1 MKKLILIDGHAL
13 VHRAFHALPQT
24 LASPTG
30 VLTNAVYGFTAV
42 LIKAIKDIKPDY
54 IVATFDLA
62 GPTFRHEEFADYKA
76 HREKAP
82 EGLHEQV
89 PAIKEV
95 LTAFGIPI
103 FEKAGF
109 EADDVIGSV
118 CEKTRKI
125 DGLQTII
132 ATGDLDT
139 LQLVEDEKVV
149 VLTLRKGV
157 TDTVLYNEDEVRKRY
172 GIEPEQLVDFKG
184 LKGDPSDNI
193 PGVPGIGEK
202 TASTLIQTFG
212 NLDNLYEKIS
222 NYQFPISKKDKEKI
236 KPPLSEKLIQKLIE
250 NKDIAFFSKK
260 LSTIIKNVDIDFK
273 LEDADWRKK
282 MKKEEI
288 ARIFQSMGFYSLLKR
303 VSEIDG
309 STLLTMGGSN
319 GLLQQSSGQVTTG
332 GMVQEQTSFLPPV
345 TVGPKVKELKTNKDI
360 ADLLAK
366 LTKQKDFALDIVE
379 DHITFAFDTKEC
391 FSVLFEYF
399 LKNKELSSNLKNIL
413 ENPKI
418 NKTGHDFKMISKYLL
433 NKGIHIEGIS
443 FDSKLSMYLLNSDL
457 RDYSLDKIYFTELK
471 QSMDPNPK
479 KRPGF
484 ILELK
489 DKLVAKLR
497 YSDTL
502 WVFEKIELP
511 LSIVLAEMELSGIK
525 IDLKAITKLGKTTVK
540 ELDNLEKKIHDL
552 AGKEF
557 NINSPKQMSVILF
570 EHLKITGKLKKTGKG
585 AISTAAP
592 ELEKLLGAHPII
604 DLILKYRE
612 LQKLKTTYI
621 EPFPALVS
629 GNGHICTT
637 FNQTGTTTGRL
648 SSEEPN
654 LQNIPARTDIGQ
666 EFRKVFVA
674 SSGYKLVS
682 FDYSQLELR
691 IVAHISKDKKM
702 SEVFKRGEDIH
713 ARTAAEIFGVQA
725 DKVTTG
731 MRREAKVLNFG
742 ILYGMG
748 VMGFQRASGV
758 DRAKAKEFIDKY
770 MKEFSGVARYMQEM
784 KDKVRKDGYVKTI
797 FGRRRQLPEV
807 FSGMPQ
813 LISQAERMAINMPI
827 QGTAAD
833 LIKLSMIKI
842 HDLIHKEKA
851 EKNIKLLLQVHD
863 ELLFEIKDEL
873 IKEWSGKIK
882 NIMENIHKFDVPL
895 IVDAKY
901 GMNWAEM
908 SSIGVSASGG
918 EGI

>member
-89 PAIKEV
+89 PRVKEV

-109 EADDVIGSV
+109 EADDVIGSI

-139 LQLVEDEKVV
+139 LQLVEDDKVV

-172 GIEPEQLVDFKG
+172 GLEPEQLTDFRG

-202 TASTLIQTFG
+202 TASALIQTFG
-212 NLDNLYEKIS
+212 SLDNLYEKIEKFLPP
-222 NYQFPISKKDKEKI
+222 QRDPAMAVAISKKDKEKI

-250 NKDIAFFSKK
+250 NKDTAFFSKK
-260 LSTIIKNVDIDFK
+260 LSTIIKDVDIDFK
-273 LEDADWRKK
+273 LEEAEWRKK
-282 MKKEEI
+282 IKREEI
-288 ARIFQSMGFYSLLKR
+288 SRVFQGMGFYSLLKR
-303 VSEIDG
+303 VSEIDPERDREG
-309 STLLTMGGSN
+309 SQRAPVSYGVDGSI
-319 GLLQQSSGQVTTG
+319 QV
-332 GMVQEQTSFLPPV
+332 QTSFLPPA
-345 TVGPKVKELKTNKDI
+345 TTGPRVKELKTDKDV

-379 DHITFAFDTKEC
+379 DHIVFAFDPKEC
-391 FSVLFEYF
+391 FLVSFEYF
-399 LKNKELSSNLKNIL
+399 LKNKELGSSLKAIL
-413 ENPKI
+413 ENSKV
-418 NKTGHDFKMISKYLL
+418 NKTGHDLKLISKYFLG
-433 NKGIHIEGIS
+433 KGIHLEGII
-443 FDSKLSMYLLNSDL
+443 FDSKIAMYLLNSDL
-457 RDYSLDKIYFTELK
+457 KDYSLDKIYFIEFK
-471 QSMDPNPK
+471 QNMDLDPK

-489 DKLVAKLR
+489 DKLIARLKYV
-497 YSDTL
+497 DTL

-511 LSIVLAEMELSGIK
+511 LSIILAEMELSGIK
-525 IDLKAITKLGKTTVK
+525 IDLNAITKLEKTTVK
-540 ELDNLEKKIHDL
+540 ELGKLENKIHEL

-557 NINSPKQMSVILF
+557 NINSPQQMSAILF

-592 ELEKLLGAHPII
+592 ELEKLSGAHPII

-629 GNGHICTT
+629 GNGRICTT

-654 LQNIPARTDIGQ
+654 LQNIPIRTDIGQ

-674 SSGYKLVS
+674 SPGYKLVS
-682 FDYSQLELR
+682 FDYSQLDLR
-691 IVAHISKDKKM
+691 VAAHISKDKKM
-702 SEVFKRGEDIH
+702 SEAFKRGEDIH
-713 ARTAAEIFGVQA
+713 TRTAVEVFGVQA

-731 MRREAKVLNFG
+731 MRRQAKVLNFG

-748 VMGFQRASGV
+748 IMGFQRASGV
-758 DRAKAKEFIDKY
+758 DRAKAREFIDRY
-770 MKEFSGVARYMQEM
+770 MREFSGIAKYMQEM
-784 KDKVRKDGYVKTI
+784 KDKVRKDGYVTTI
-797 FGRRRQLPEV
+797 FGRRRQLPEA

-813 LISQAERMAINMPI
+813 LVSQAERMAINMPV
-827 QGTAAD
+827 QGTSAD
-833 LIKLSMIKI
+833 LIKLAMIKI

-863 ELLFEIKDEL
+863 ELLFEVKDEL
-873 IKEWSGKIK
+873 IKEWAGKIRD
-882 NIMENIHKFDVPL
+882 IMENIHKLDVPL

-901 GMNWAEM
+901 GNNWAQLKPK
-908 SSIGVSASGG
+908 
-918 EGI
+918 

>member
-30 VLTNAVYGFTAV
+30 ILTNAVYGFTSV

-89 PAIKEV
+89 PRVKEV

-125 DGLQTII
+125 KDLQTII
-132 ATGDLDT
+132 ATGDMDT
-139 LQLVEDEKVV
+139 LQLVQDDKVV

-157 TDTVLYNEDEVRKRY
+157 NDTIVYNEEEVIKRY
-172 GIEPEQLVDFKG
+172 GIKPEQVVDYKG

-193 PGVPGIGEK
+193 PGVPGVGEK
-202 TASTLIQTFG
+202 TSSELIKKFG
-212 NLDNLYEKIS
+212 NLENLYQFLENQNSKIKIQ
-222 NYQFPISKKDKEKI
+222 NKKDKIIKFEK
-236 KPPLSEKLIQKLIE
+236 PLTEKLAQKLIE
-250 NKDIAFFSKK
+250 NKDMAFFSKK
-260 LSTIIKNVDIDFK
+260 LSTIIKDVDIDFK
-273 LEDADWRKK
+273 LEDAEWRKK
-282 MKKEEI
+282 MKKEEVV
-288 ARIFQSMGFYSLLKR
+288 RVFQEMGFFSLLKR
-303 VSEIDG
+303 VFEIDG
-309 STLLTMGGSN
+309 SAPLATD
-319 GLLQQSSGQVTTG
+319 
-332 GMVQEQTSFLPPV
+332 MVAGTQTSFLPPAA
-345 TVGPKVKELKTNKDI
+345 TGPKVKELKTEKDI
-360 ADLLAK
+360 TGLLAK
-366 LTKQKDFALDIVE
+366 LTNQNDFALDVSQDSISFSL
-379 DHITFAFDTKEC
+379 DSKEC
-391 FSVLFEYF
+391 FSVSFEYF
-399 LKNKELSSNLKNIL
+399 LKNKELNSGLKAVL
-413 ENPKI
+413 ENSKI
-418 NKTGHDFKMISKYLL
+418 NKTGHDFKVISKYFLG
-433 NKGIHIEGIS
+433 KGIHIEGIIL
-443 FDSKLSMYLLNSDL
+443 DSKIAAYLINSDL
-457 RDYSLDKIYFTELK
+457 RDYSLDKIYFVETK
-471 QSMDPNPK
+471 QNMDSDPK
-479 KRPGF
+479 KRSGF
-484 ILELK
+484 VLELK
-489 DKLVAKLR
+489 DKLIAKLK

-511 LSIVLAEMELSGIK
+511 LSIVLAEMELSGVK
-525 IDLKAITKLGKTTVK
+525 IDLDAITKLGKTTVK
-540 ELDNLEKKIHDL
+540 ELGKLEKKIHEL
-552 AGKEF
+552 AGKKF
-557 NINSPKQMSVILF
+557 NINSPQQMSAILF

-592 ELEKLLGAHPII
+592 ELEKLSGAHPII

-629 GNGHICTT
+629 GNGRLCTT

-654 LQNIPARTDIGQ
+654 LQNIPIRTEIGQ
-666 EFRKVFVA
+666 EFRKVFIA
-674 SSGYKLVS
+674 SPGYKLVS

-691 IVAHISKDKKM
+691 IAAHISKDKKM
-702 SEVFKRGEDIH
+702 TEAFKKGEDIH
-713 ARTAAEIFGVQA
+713 TRTAAEIFGVQA
-725 DKVTTG
+725 GKITTG
-731 MRREAKVLNFG
+731 MRRQAKVLNFG

-748 VMGFQRASGV
+748 AMGFQRASGV
-758 DRAKAKEFIDKY
+758 DRAKAREFIDRY
-770 MKEFSGVARYMQEM
+770 MREFSGVARYMQEM
-784 KDKVRKDGYVKTI
+784 KDKVRRDGFVTTI
-797 FGRRRQLPEV
+797 FGRRRSLPEA

-813 LISQAERMAINMPI
+813 LVSQAERMAINMPV

-863 ELLFEIKDEL
+863 ELLFEMKDEL
-873 IKEWSGKIK
+873 VKEWSGKIK
-882 NIMENIHKFDVPL
+882 EIMENVHKLEVPL

-901 GMNWAEM
+901 GINWAEM
-908 SSIGVSASGG
+908 SAIGGSAFGG
-918 EGI
+918 E

>member
-82 EGLHEQV
+82 DGLHEQV
-89 PAIKEV
+89 PLVKEV

-118 CEKTRKI
+118 CEKTRKVK
-125 DGLQTII
+125 DLQTII
-132 ATGDLDT
+132 VTGDMDT
-139 LQLVEDEKVV
+139 LQLVEGEKVV

-157 TDTVLYNEDEVRKRY
+157 TDTVVYNEDEVKKRY
-172 GIEPEQLVDFKG
+172 GIKPEQMVDFKG

-193 PGVPGIGEK
+193 PGVPGVGEK
-202 TASTLIQTFG
+202 TASVLIQKFG
-212 NLDNLYEKIS
+212 NLENLYKEIEK
-222 NYQFPISKKDKEKI
+222 PGKKKSKDV
-236 KPPLSEKLIQKLIE
+236 SEKLIQKLIE
-250 NKDIAFFSKK
+250 NKDLAIFSRK
-260 LSTIIKNVDIDFK
+260 LSTIIRNVDIDFK
-273 LEDADWRKK
+273 LEDAEWRKK

-288 ARIFQSMGFYSLLKR
+288 ARVFQSMGFYSLLKR
-303 VSEIDG
+303 MSEIDPVRERPAEG
-309 STLLTMGGSN
+309 TASAASGRLFSN
-319 GLLQQSSGQVTTG
+319 GVDGSIQK
-332 GMVQEQTSFLPPV
+332 QTSFLPPPAA
-345 TVGPKVKELKTNKDI
+345 GPKVKELKTDKDI
-360 ADLLAK
+360 TDLLAK
-366 LTKQKDFALDIVE
+366 LTKQKDFALDVAENIVS
-379 DHITFAFDTKEC
+379 FALDSKEC

-399 LKNKELSSNLKNIL
+399 SKNKELGLSLKAIL

-418 NKTGHDFKMISKYLL
+418 NKTGHDFKVISKYFLG
-433 NKGIHIEGIS
+433 KGIHLEGIS
-443 FDSKLSMYLLNSDL
+443 FDSKIAMYLLNSDL
-457 RDYSLDKIYFTELK
+457 RDYSLDKIYFVETK
-471 QSMDPNPK
+471 QNMDSDPK

-484 ILELK
+484 ILELR

-497 YSDTL
+497 YADTL

-511 LSIVLAEMELSGIK
+511 LAIVLAEMEFSGIK
-525 IDLKAITKLGKTTVK
+525 IDLNAIAKLSKATIK
-540 ELDNLEKKIHDL
+540 ELYKLEKKIHEL

-557 NINSPKQMSVILF
+557 NINSPQQMSAILF
-570 EHLKITGKLKKTGKG
+570 EYLKITGKLKKTGKG

-592 ELEKLLGAHPII
+592 ELEKLSGAHPII
-604 DLILKYRE
+604 DFILKYRE

-621 EPFPALVS
+621 DPFPTLVS
-629 GNGHICTT
+629 GGGRIRTT
-637 FNQTGTTTGRL
+637 YNQTGTTTGRL

-654 LQNIPARTDIGQ
+654 LQNIPIRTDIGQ
-666 EFRKVFVA
+666 EFRKVFIA
-674 SSGYKLVS
+674 SPGYKLVS

-691 IVAHISKDKKM
+691 IAAHISKDKKM
-702 SEVFKRGEDIH
+702 SEAFKRGEDIH
-713 ARTAAEIFGVQA
+713 TRTAAEIFGVDA
-725 DKVTTG
+725 DKVTAG
-731 MRREAKVLNFG
+731 MRRQAKVLNFG

-758 DRAKAKEFIDKY
+758 DRATAKGFIDRY
-770 MKEFSGVARYMQEM
+770 MNEFSGIARYMQEM
-784 KDKVRKDGYVKTI
+784 KDKVRRDGYVTTI
-797 FGRRRQLPEV
+797 FGRRRQLPEA

-827 QGTAAD
+827 QGTEAD
-833 LIKLSMIKI
+833 FLKLSMIKI

-851 EKNIKLLLQVHD
+851 EEDVKLLLNVHD
-863 ELLFEIKDEL
+863 ELLFEIKEGSLKD
-873 IKEWSGKIK
+873 WAVKIK
-882 NIMENIHKFDVPL
+882 NIMENIHKLDVPL

-901 GMNWAEM
+901 GMNWAKM
-908 SSIGVSASGG
+908 
-918 EGI
+918 EGIS

>member
-1 MKKLILIDGHAL
+1 MTKKLILIDGHAL

-30 VLTNAVYGFTAV
+30 ILTNAVYGFTAV

-89 PAIKEV
+89 PRVKEV

-109 EADDVIGSV
+109 EADDVIGSIA
-118 CEKTRKI
+118 EKTRKI
-125 DGLQTII
+125 KDLQTII

-139 LQLVEDEKVV
+139 LQLVQDDKVV

-172 GIEPEQLVDFKG
+172 GLEPEQVVDYKG

-193 PGVPGIGEK
+193 PGVPGVGEK
-202 TASTLIQTFG
+202 TASALIQTFG
-212 NLDNLYEKIS
+212 DLESLYKKIS
-222 NYQFPISKKDKEKI
+222 NFQFPISKKDKAKI
-236 KPPLSEKLIQKLIE
+236 KPPLSERLIQKLIE
-250 NKDIAFFSKK
+250 NKDMAFFSKK
-260 LSTIIKNVDIDFK
+260 LSTIIKDVDIDFK
-273 LEDADWRKK
+273 LQDAEWRKK
-282 MKKEEI
+282 MKKEEV
-288 ARIFQSMGFYSLLKR
+288 ARIFQEMGFFSLLKR

-309 STLLTMGGSN
+309 STPLATDTMAG
-319 GLLQQSSGQVTTG
+319 V
-332 GMVQEQTSFLPPV
+332 QTSFLPPIIA
-345 TVGPKVKELKTNKDI
+345 GPKAKELKTDKDI

-366 LTKQKDFALDIVE
+366 IEKQKDFALDVAE
-379 DHITFAFDTKEC
+379 NSVSFALESKEC
-391 FSVLFEYF
+391 FSVSFEYF
-399 LKNKELSSNLKNIL
+399 LKNTALRLGLKAVL

-418 NKTGHDFKMISKYLL
+418 NKIGHDFKVISKYLL
-433 NKGIHIEGIS
+433 GRGIHIEGIS
-443 FDSKLSMYLLNSDL
+443 FDSKIAMYLLNSDL
-457 RDYSLDKIYFTELK
+457 RDYSLDRIYFVETK
-471 QSMDPNPK
+471 QNMDSDPK
-479 KRPGF
+479 KRPGLV
-484 ILELK
+484 LELK
-489 DKLVAKLR
+489 NKLIAKLR
-497 YSDTL
+497 HNDTL

-511 LSIVLAEMELSGIK
+511 LSIVLAEMELGGIK
-525 IDLKAITKLGKTTVK
+525 IDLNAITKLGKTTVK
-540 ELDNLEKKIHDL
+540 ELDKLEKKIHKL

-557 NINSPKQMSVILF
+557 NIKSPQQMSAILF

-592 ELEKLLGAHPII
+592 ELEKLSGEHPII

-629 GNGHICTT
+629 GNGRLCTT

-654 LQNIPARTDIGQ
+654 LQNIPIRTEIGQ
-666 EFRKVFVA
+666 EFRKVFIA
-674 SSGYKLVS
+674 SPGYELVS

-691 IVAHISKDKKM
+691 IAAHISKDKKM
-702 SEVFKRGEDIH
+702 SEAFKGGEDIH
-713 ARTAAEIFGVQA
+713 TRTAAEIFGVQA
-725 DKVTTG
+725 GEVTAN

-758 DRAKAKEFIDKY
+758 DRAKAKEFIDRY
-770 MKEFSGVARYMQEM
+770 MREFSGVAKYMQEM
-784 KDKVRKDGYVKTI
+784 KDKVRRDGYVTTI
-797 FGRRRQLPEV
+797 FGRRRSLPEV

-833 LIKLSMIKI
+833 LIKLSMIQI
-842 HDLIHKEKA
+842 HDLIHAEKA
-851 EKNIKLLLQVHD
+851 EKNTKLLLQVHD
-863 ELLFEIKDEL
+863 ELLFEVKDEL
-873 IKEWSGKIK
+873 IKEWAGKIRD
-882 NIMENIHKFDVPL
+882 IMENIHKLDVPL

-908 SSIGVSASGG
+908 K
-918 EGI
+918 GI

>member
-82 EGLHEQV
+82 DGLHEQV
-89 PAIKEV
+89 PLVKQV

-125 DGLQTII
+125 KDLQTII
-132 ATGDLDT
+132 ATGDMDT
-139 LQLVEDEKVV
+139 LQLVQDDKVV
-149 VLTLRKGV
+149 VLTLKKGV
-157 TDTVLYNEDEVRKRY
+157 TDTVIYNEDEVVKRY
-172 GIEPEQLVDFKG
+172 GIKPEQMVDYKG

-202 TASTLIQTFG
+202 TASILIQKFKTIE
-212 NLDNLYEKIS
+212 LLYGA
-222 NYQFPISKKDKEKI
+222 ISKKDKSKI
-236 KPPLSEKLIQKLIE
+236 KPPLSEKLVQKLIE
-250 NKDIAFFSKK
+250 NKDTAFFSKK

-273 LEDADWRKK
+273 LEDAEWRKT
-282 MKKEEI
+282 MKKDEVY
-288 ARIFQSMGFYSLLKR
+288 RIFQSFGFYSLLKR
-303 VSEIDG
+303 ISEIDG
-309 STLLTMGGSN
+309 STPL
-319 GLLQQSSGQVTTG
+319 VTDEMAGT
-332 GMVQEQTSFLPPV
+332 QTSFLPPA
-345 TVGPKVKELKTNKDI
+345 TMGPRVKELKTDKDTI
-360 ADLLAK
+360 GLLAK
-366 LTKQKDFALDIVE
+366 LTKQKDFALDVARDSIS
-379 DHITFAFDTKEC
+379 FAFDPKEC
-391 FSVLFEYF
+391 FSILFEYF
-399 LKNKELSSNLKNIL
+399 SKNKELNINLKAIL

-418 NKTGHDFKMISKYLL
+418 SKMGHDFKIISKRLL
-433 NKGIHIEGIS
+433 DRGIHIEGVR
-443 FDSKLSMYLLNSDL
+443 FDSKIATYLLNSDI
-457 RDYSLDKIYFTELK
+457 RDYSLDKIYFTEF
-471 QSMDPNPK
+471 K
-479 KRPGF
+479 KNMSLDSKMTPGF
-484 ILELK
+484 VLELK
-489 DKLVAKLR
+489 DKLISKLKHN
-497 YSDTL
+497 DTL

-511 LSIVLAEMELSGIK
+511 LSVILAEMELSGIK
-525 IDLKAITKLGKTTVK
+525 IDLNAIAKLSEVTIKELGK
-540 ELDNLEKKIHDL
+540 LEKNIYEL

-557 NINSPKQMSVILF
+557 NINSPQQMSTVLF
-570 EHLKITGKLKKTGKG
+570 EHLKIILPAQAGGKLKKTGKG

-592 ELEKLLGAHPII
+592 ELEKLSGSHPII
-604 DLILKYRE
+604 DFILRHRE

-621 EPFPALVS
+621 DPFPILV
-629 GNGHICTT
+629 NKNERICTT

-654 LQNIPARTDIGQ
+654 LQNIPIRTNIGQ
-666 EFRKVFVA
+666 EFRKVFIA

-691 IVAHISKDKKM
+691 IAAHISKDKKM
-702 SEVFKRGEDIH
+702 SEAFKRGEDIH
-713 ARTAAEIFGVQA
+713 TRTAAEIFGVQA
-725 DKVTTG
+725 DKITTN
-731 MRREAKVLNFG
+731 MRRQAKVLNFG

-748 VMGFQRASGV
+748 ILGFQRASGV
-758 DRAKAKEFIDKY
+758 DRATARGFIDRY
-770 MKEFSGVARYMQEM
+770 MHEFSGVARYMQEM
-784 KDKVRKDGYVKTI
+784 KDQVRRDGYVTTI
-797 FGRRRQLPEV
+797 FGRRRQLPEA

-813 LISQAERMAINMPI
+813 LINQAERMAINMPI

-851 EKNIKLLLQVHD
+851 EKNIRLLLQVHD
-863 ELLFEIKDEL
+863 ELLFEMKSEL
-873 IKEWSGKIK
+873 VNEWIEKIRD
-882 NIMENIHKFDVPL
+882 IMENIHKLDVPL
-895 IVDAKY
+895 IVDVKH
-901 GMNWAEM
+901 GKNWAEM
-908 SSIGVSASGG
+908 SAVSEPASGG
-918 EGI
+918 KNNKGVRNGTFKT